1 FIGSKPGSL
10 KEGTLYVANLS
21 IGEWVSVVWED
32 HKILQEKFKDQTEVL
47 IRLREAAP
55 LIGGSLLDRPEDIE
69 IDPLTGSVLVAATSN
84 ATIDNYY
91 GQIMKFDEIDGY
103 DGLKFKHDTFL
114 AGGSENGF
122 ACPDNMAF
130 DPKGNLWF
138 TCDVSGGA
146 MGMEPYT
153 EFKNNGLFVV
163 LREG

>member
-1 FIGSKPGSL
+1 
-10 KEGTLYVANLS
+10 
-21 IGEWVSVVWED
+21 
-32 HKILQEKFKDQTEVL
+32 
-47 IRLREAAP
+47 
-55 LIGGSLLDRPEDIE
+55 
-69 IDPLTGSVLVAATSN
+69 
-84 ATIDNYY
+84 TIDNYY

-122 ACPDNMAF
+122 ACPDNMTF

-163 LREG
+163 LREGENAGVPLQIASAPTDAEFTGPCFSPDGKTLFLSVQHPGEYSESIDNLSS

>member
-1 FIGSKPGSL
+1 CHECAKVYELKDKRLVVYTGDDGSNRCLYKFIGSKPGSL

-91 GQIMKFDEIDGY
+91 GQIMKFDE
-103 DGLKFKHDTFL
+103 
-114 AGGSENGF
+114 
-122 ACPDNMAF
+122 
-130 DPKGNLWF
+130 
-138 TCDVSGGA
+138 
-146 MGMEPYT
+146 
-153 EFKNNGLFVV
+153 
-163 LREG
+163 